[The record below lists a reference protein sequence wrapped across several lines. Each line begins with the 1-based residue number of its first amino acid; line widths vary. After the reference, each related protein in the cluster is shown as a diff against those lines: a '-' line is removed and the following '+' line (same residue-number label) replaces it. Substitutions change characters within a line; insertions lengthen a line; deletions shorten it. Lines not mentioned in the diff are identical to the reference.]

1 MKYDSAHI
9 INVLRPKHS
18 MRFQEILSGFGAKP
32 APTSRQQR
40 RRQEFDA
47 EFARVSGKDLPR
59 SERRTIARDALTLK
73 RQAANPTKRKLAK
86 VAG

>member
-1 MKYDSAHI
+1 MKDETAHEMNI
-9 INVLRPKHS
+9 LRPKHS
-18 MRFQEILSGFGAKP
+18 MRFQEILSAFGAKP

-47 EFARVSGKDLPR
+47 EFARVSAKDLPR
-59 SERRTIARDALTLK
+59 AERRMIARDALTLT
-73 RQAANPTKRKLAK
+73 RQKANPTKRKL

>member
-1 MKYDSAHI
+1 MKEATAHT

-18 MRFQEILSGFGAKP
+18 MRFQEILAAFGAKP

-47 EFARVSGKDLPR
+47 EFARVSAKDLPR
-59 SERRTIARDALTLK
+59 SERRTIARDALKLK
-73 RQAANPTKRKLAK
+73 RERAKAAA
-86 VAG
+86 